1 MVLTKRDAV
10 KLACLFVWLVSAVLA
25 FGGTLQERIDS
36 AAPGS
41 VFTVPEGRYDGPVL
55 ITKPLVLR
63 AEGNAEIRGDGKT
76 HVIHIKAD
84 HVTVEGFHISGSGL
98 ELGKDH
104 AGVFIEGNFATV
116 RGNVITDSLHGI
128 YVKKANDVRLADNRI
143 EGKEQQVVPLASV
156 DPRARPDSAE
166 TCEVGLDQNRRG
178 NGVHLWNSERIII
191 TGNRIEN
198 ARDGIY
204 FSFANHC
211 VVRDNVIRRVR
222 FGLHYMYSDGNI
234 FERNVFSE
242 NSAGSTLMFS
252 RNMVIRGNRFEANVG
267 HRAYGMVLTSV
278 DTSRIEGNDFSG
290 NSVGLC
296 LEYSNS
302 NTFAGNRFERSYIGA
317 KITASSD
324 TNRFTRNVFSQN
336 MHPVE
341 LDGDIS
347 RNSWSDGKR
356 GNRWGNSTEVD
367 LTGDGVGDLPH
378 RESDL
383 LGSQRRLFPAIA
395 LLSGS
400 PALEL
405 IRFAQQHTKLPGV
418 PALQDPSPLTARFQ
432 TRK

>member
-1 MVLTKRDAV
+1 MVFAKGDAV
-10 KLACLFVWLVSAVLA
+10 RLACFLFCMLWS
-25 FGGTLQERIDS
+25 GGALGTTLQERIDR

-41 VFTVPEGRYDGPVL
+41 VLSVPAGRHEGPLV

-63 AEGNAEIRGDGKT
+63 AAGHAEIRGDGKT
-76 HVIHIKAD
+76 HVIHIKAEQ
-84 HVTVEGFHISGSGL
+84 VTVEGFQISGSGL

-104 AGVFIEGNFATV
+104 AGVFIEGKSATV
-116 RGNVITDSLHGI
+116 LGNVITESLHGI
-128 YVKKANDVRLADNRI
+128 YVKKASDARLVDNRI
-143 EGKEQQVVPLASV
+143 EGKKEQTVLLASV

-178 NGVHLWNSERIII
+178 NGIHLWNSEGITI

-222 FGLHYMYSDGNI
+222 FGLHYMYSDGNV

-242 NSAGSTLMFS
+242 NAAGSTLMFS
-252 RNMVIRGNRFEANVG
+252 RNMVVRGNKFEANTG

-278 DTSRIEGNDFSG
+278 DTSRIEGNEFSG

-296 LEYSNS
+296 LEYSS
-302 NTFAGNRFERSYIGA
+302 GNTFAGNRFARSYIGA

-324 TNRFTRNVFSQN
+324 ANRFSRNVFSQN

-341 LDGDIS
+341 LDGDVS

-356 GNRWGNSTEVD
+356 GNRWGNSTQVD
-367 LTGDGVGDLPH
+367 LNGDSVGDLPH

-383 LGSQRRLFPAIA
+383 LGGLRRTFPAVA

-418 PALQDPSPLTARFQ
+418 PAIQDPSPLTARFQ
-432 TRK
+432 ARK

>member
-1 MVLTKRDAV
+1 MKLSGLFLWIAMVATT
-10 KLACLFVWLVSAVLA
+10 WSA
-25 FGGTLQERIDS
+25 TLQEQVDN
-36 AAPGS
+36 AVPGS
-41 VFTVPEGRYDGPVL
+41 VLAVPAGRHDGPVV
-55 ITKPLVLR
+55 ITKPLTLR

-76 HVIHIKAD
+76 HVVHIKAD
-84 HVTVEGFHISGSGL
+84 HVVVEGFHISGSGL

-104 AGVFIEGNFATV
+104 AAVFVEGNSVTV
-116 RGNVITDSLHGI
+116 RGNVIRDSLHGI
-128 YVKKANDVRLADNRI
+128 YVKRASDVRLIDNRI
-143 EGKEQQVVPLASV
+143 EGKEEQTVPLASV

-178 NGVHLWNSERIII
+178 NGIHLWNSERITI

-198 ARDGIY
+198 TRDGIY

-211 VVRDNVIRRVR
+211 VVRGNVIRRVR

-252 RNMVIRGNRFEANVG
+252 RNMVVRGNKFEANVG

-290 NSVGLC
+290 NSIGLC
-296 LEYSNS
+296 LEYSSN
-302 NTFAGNRFERSYIGA
+302 NTFAGNRFSRSYIGA
-317 KITASSD
+317 KLTASSD
-324 TNRFTRNVFSQN
+324 ANRFTRNVFSQN
-336 MHPVE
+336 IHPVE
-341 LDGDIS
+341 IDGDIS
-347 RNSWSDGKR
+347 RNSWSDGKH
-356 GNRWGNSTEVD
+356 GNRWENSSEVD
-367 LTGDGVGDLPH
+367 LNGDGVGDLPH
-378 RESDL
+378 READL
-383 LGSQRRLFPAIA
+383 LGSQRREFPSIA

-418 PALQDPSPLTARFQ
+418 PAIQDPSPLTARFQ
-432 TRK
+432 DRK